1 MIDSFEKERFMH
13 EPIEVTIER
22 DYFEACAYGNNK
34 VAEFVNDQTII
45 LNIGG
50 NNYDVRDLIWRLFE
64 SERMVNDLN
73 TRLFNLENDTRVL
86 NLENDYEE
94 LKGRVVGN
102 ECLQNDIMTQT
113 DLMWKKLQF

>member
-13 EPIEVTIER
+13 EPVEVTLER
-22 DYFEACAYGNNK
+22 DYSEAYVYGNNV
-34 VAEFVNDQTII
+34 VAEFINDQTIT

-50 NNYDVRDLIWRLFE
+50 NSYDVRDLIWRLFE

-73 TRLFNLENDTRVL
+73 TRLL

-94 LKGRVVGN
+94 LKGRVIGN

-113 DLMWKKLQF
+113 DLMWQKLQF

>member
-13 EPIEVTIER
+13 EPVEVALER
-22 DYFEACAYGNNK
+22 DYSEVYGYGNHK
-34 VAEFVNDQTII
+34 ITEFINDQTIT

-50 NNYDVRDLIWRLFE
+50 NIYDVRDLIWRLFE

-73 TRLFNLENDTRVL
+73 TRLL
-86 NLENDYEE
+86 NLENNYEE

-102 ECLQNDIMTQT
+102 ECLQNDIRIQT
-113 DLMWKKLQF
+113 DLIWQRLQF